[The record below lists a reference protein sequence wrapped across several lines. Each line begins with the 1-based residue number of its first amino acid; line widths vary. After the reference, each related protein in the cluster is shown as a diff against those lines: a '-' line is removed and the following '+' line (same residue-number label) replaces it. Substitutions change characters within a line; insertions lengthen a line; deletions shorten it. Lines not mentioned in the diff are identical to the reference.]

1 MQIVIA
7 GLGKVGTFLAG
18 ELSLEG
24 HDLTVVDTR
33 SERVRAATSNFD
45 VMGMTG
51 NIVAPD
57 TINETGLDE
66 ADLFIAVTTNDEV
79 NLLSC
84 LLAKK
89 AGCHRTIARVRS
101 PEYSA
106 DMDYL
111 KEQLGLD
118 MIINPELLAAQEIE
132 RVLALPGAIDVDT
145 FSHGIGEIYKFKILP
160 NSVLDGMA
168 VKNVR
173 SHVADNVLLCVD
185 ERNQLAY
192 IPDGDFVLKG
202 KDKLYLAGSRINVIK
217 FFRKAGLP
225 TAPTQRVMI
234 IGAGKIAHY
243 LVEDL
248 LKEGMEVTI
257 IDHDLATC
265 EQFALLHPGCI
276 IIHGDGADADLLLEE
291 GLMEMDALVSL
302 TGFDEENVFL
312 SMFAHRKAGL
322 KTVTKAN
329 RMFDEVIQDLDL
341 DTLINPKKLTAEFIV
356 RHVRAI
362 ANGTGSNV
370 ETMHKLANDQ
380 VEALEFTV
388 CENAPVIGKPL
399 YQMDL
404 KPGVLIALITRG
416 DESILPRG
424 SDQMQAG
431 DSVVVITNNCGFTD
445 ISDILNTTPYPR
457 QNQST
462 GSAKGRKVKP

>member
-1 MQIVIA
+1 
-7 GLGKVGTFLAG
+7 
-18 ELSLEG
+18 
-24 HDLTVVDTR
+24 
-33 SERVRAATSNFD
+33 
-45 VMGMTG
+45 MGMTG

-57 TINETGLDE
+57 TISETGLDE

-101 PEYSA
+101 PEYSS
-106 DMDYL
+106 DREYL

-132 RVLALPGAIDVDT
+132 RDLALPGATDVDT
-145 FSHGIGEIYKFKILP
+145 FSHGIGEIYKFKIMP

-168 VKNVR
+168 VKNVP
-173 SHVADNVLLCVD
+173 SQVADNVLICVD

-202 KDKLYLAGSRINVIK
+202 KDKLYLAGSRTNVIK

-225 TAPTQRVMI
+225 TTPTQRVMI

-257 IDHDLATC
+257 IDQDLATC
-265 EQFALLHPGCI
+265 EKFALLHPGCI

-362 ANGTGSNV
+362 ANSTGSNV

-380 VEALEFTV
+380 VEAIEFTV
-388 CENAPVIGKPL
+388 CENAPVIGTPL

-404 KPGVLIALITRG
+404 KPGALIALITRG

-424 SDQMQAG
+424 SDQTQAG

-445 ISDILNTTPYPR
+445 IADILNTTPYPR
-457 QNQST
+457 PNQPAA
-462 GSAKGRKVKP
+462 SAKGRKVKP